1 MESGVPQHDH
11 KLLYRLHHARS
22 LNRHRPAPFRFVWES
37 SRMEALLRKKYEE
50 HGQLCLIFNNFSL
63 PYFEPSQIK
72 AWQRRYGVKL
82 VLCFIDR
89 LSSYFAAV
97 ARMYADNIKFD
108 AVYSYYAKDAR
119 DAGMDYFDCYYSKQ
133 ELPGSSVAGGSE
145 AGGFVAGG
153 SEAGGSAADIFT
165 VGGSVTGGSGT
176 GGNTTVYFWGSD
188 TGRRA
193 TVEEIYRHLCSLG
206 ISSKMGICYARGD
219 EPRLDGIVYDSP
231 RDYAQILKDIASSDV
246 LLDIIAGEGGV
257 SLRYYE
263 AVVYGKKLISNNPEI
278 KNMRYYDPQSMLLI
292 KKAQDIDPGF
302 FKKNIGVKPYDG
314 GFSPVCWVNELDAR
328 FS

>member
-1 MESGVPQHDH
+1 MHYIMFTGGESNELFDIMFSDLKKDARVSMESGVPQHDH

-22 LNRHRPAPFRFVWES
+22 LNRHAPAPFRFVWES

-63 PYFEPSQIK
+63 PFFEPSQIK

-89 LSSYFAAV
+89 LSSYFAAE

-133 ELPGSSVAGGSE
+133 ELPG
-145 AGGFVAGG
+145 
-153 SEAGGSAADIFT
+153 GSAA
-165 VGGSVTGGSGT
+165 GGHA
-176 GGNTTVYFWGSD
+176 TVYFWGSD

-302 FKKNIGVKPYDG
+302 FKKDIGAKPYDG